1 LKPTYLYIKQHSV
14 TGKLYFGKTVKKDIF
29 KYLGSGKYWSSH
41 IKKHGIEHV
50 ETLWFCLFT
59 EKEEIRIFALM
70 CSEMWDIMKSEEWL
84 NFKPEN
90 GLDGNGRFGLRS
102 KEECDK
108 FRIGSLGNTNALGNR
123 FNQTIEARKK
133 ISKANL
139 GNKKTLGHKP
149 SIKALENMSKAQ
161 KGIPKPKI
169 ICPHCLLEGGR
180 PAMIRH
186 HFDNCKKNV

>member
-139 GNKKTLGHKP
+139 GNKKTLGHNH
-149 SIKALENMSKAQ
+149 LSKHL
-161 KGIPKPKI
+161 KI
-169 ICPHCLLEGGR
+169 CLKL
-180 PAMIRH
+180 
-186 HFDNCKKNV
+186 KKVFQNRKLFVHIVC